1 MLKSLF
7 LLSSLLLAA
16 SPLLAQQGAQPNAS
30 TQQANPPTA
39 PKYPSVQDFHT
50 SQMVSR
56 ATSRDPLDSNR
67 VALPAYFTPVGNNV
81 AISDYDSVYLDRM
94 QNDIIPNL
102 MATGSPFLAFWND
115 TLQAL
120 GESAV
125 SSNDIADFFCSQL
138 HPKGTPIYTR
148 INNGSKD
155 AKAGT
160 IPYYLLIK
168 NGLGLEFF
176 PDMFTVFR
184 IVDKYVNDGW
194 YDPRGPEFIMIEL
207 NPYIWKN
214 STSHNWVFGD
224 EATTEKEIKA
234 SLTHELGHAFLLAHC
249 PALFYC
255 EGLEEVYMVENIGEK
270 KEITYDD
277 IVSNI
282 VFSTHESFASYM
294 SYLYYNTAFCG
305 QSRSYAQLREKSVVE
320 NYIKDYLG
328 ANSHWISD
336 KYMLSLMAFLSENEN
351 DEIYYNVQK
360 LKALNDLITEYK
372 KTLYDVNMAKA
383 QREKKL
389 KLYVN
394 KMVDL
399 DGLDFLLLA
408 QKEADLGDTALA
420 RYFSSLGINETFV
433 TSTIGAYKQQS
444 SDVKRIINKG
454 AYHIEVKKVLD
465 HITTD
470 KLIEEVN
477 YDEIMF
483 PEHKSA
489 AQGAKK

>member
-148 INNGSKD
+148 INNGLKNG
-155 AKAGT
+155 KAGT
-160 IPYYLLIK
+160 SPYYPLIK
-168 NGLGLEFF
+168 NGLGYGGGN
-176 PDMFTVFR
+176 T
-184 IVDKYVNDGW
+184 YVNDGL
-194 YDPRGPEFIMIEL
+194 YDSRGTEFIMIEL

-249 PALFYC
+249 PAFTYSD
-255 EGLEEVYMVENIGEK
+255 GLEKAYLKENIGGEK
-270 KEITYDD
+270 KITYSD
-277 IVSNI
+277 IETNV

-294 SYLYYNTAFCG
+294 SYLYYNTAFCA
-305 QSRSYAQLREKSVVE
+305 QSRSYDQLQEKSVVE
-320 NYIKDYLG
+320 NYISDYLG
-328 ANSHWISD
+328 ANPHNVTD
-336 KYMLSLMAFLSENEN
+336 KYMLSLVAFLSENEN
-351 DEIYYNVQK
+351 DKIYYNVEK
-360 LKALNDLITEYK
+360 LKALHDLVTEYK
-372 KTLYDVNMAKA
+372 KAVYSKTMSKA
-383 QREKKL
+383 QRDQVIISS
-389 KLYVN
+389 VN

-408 QKEADLGDTALA
+408 QKEADLGDIPLA
-420 RYFSSLGINETFV
+420 HYLASLGYNKAFV
-433 TSTIGAYKQQS
+433 LRAIDAYKTQS
-444 SDVKRIINKG
+444 AETKKTVRKG
-454 AYHIEVKKVLD
+454 AYHPRIRKVLN

-483 PEHKSA
+483 PKHKSA